1 MKGGHRF
8 RAEVRLLRH
17 LPGAKALSVLLIALT
32 LLAVVSGMMRLGS
45 KLQTVQP
52 LIAQEAEL
60 RESLQSAL
68 QRYEQAKDKA
78 SAAPLG
84 SQPGALGFSV
94 LSAYVA
100 IEPPPLAPLAAGVS
114 ALMPD
119 YYRFDAHGMFLQRS
133 TGSVDNPL
141 RLSAG
146 SFDLAFVLV
155 FLIPIIVITLSY
167 DVMSREKELGVLALV
182 GAQGVSIQRFVAL
195 KLLVR
200 GLVIVFAIVAV
211 NLLGLLVVSLIGA
224 VPSLLSVVTWIA
236 VAVLYGLIWFGLAAL
251 TNAAGMSSATN
262 GVVLANLWLLL
273 VIVVPA
279 IVNLIA
285 TNVYPAPS
293 RVELTTEL
301 REASAA
307 AEEKAVAAR
316 EQYFFDHP
324 DLAAADL
331 DQEVFYRDVARGEE
345 EISSSIESQL
355 AAFDEQAV
363 SQAEIVAWLKYLS
376 PALLADQ
383 AFAALAGTDREFHS
397 HFKDSALR
405 YHGEWRDYFVQKLE
419 GGSGMSTDDWASLPL
434 FQWIAPTDAERI
446 ARVLAPALALFIF
459 VTLLFAAA
467 LVNFRRFTP
476 V

>member
-32 LLAVVSGMMRLGS
+32 LLAVASGTMRLGS

-60 RESLQSAL
+60 RESLQVAL
-68 QRYEQAKDKA
+68 QRYEQAADKSA
-78 SAAPLG
+78 AAPLG

-94 LSAYVA
+94 LSAYVV

-133 TGSVDNPL
+133 TSSIDNPL

-200 GLVIVFAIVAV
+200 GLVIVVAIVAV

-224 VPSLLSVVTWIA
+224 VPGLLSVVTWIA

-251 TNAAGMSSATN
+251 T
-262 GVVLANLWLLL
+262 
-273 VIVVPA
+273 
-279 IVNLIA
+279 
-285 TNVYPAPS
+285 YF
-293 RVELTTEL
+293 
-301 REASAA
+301 
-307 AEEKAVAAR
+307 EKAGPSPELVWTLITLGWIALALGELDRAQALAERGAR
-316 EQYFFDHP
+316 
-324 DLAAADL
+324 LAAAVGPHAHPGQAPL
-331 DQEVFYRDVARGEE
+331 LLAQVAR
-345 EISSSIESQL
+345 
-355 AAFDEQAV
+355 ARHDAV
-363 SQAEIVAWLKYLS
+363 PE
-376 PALLADQ
+376 
-383 AFAALAGTDREFHS
+383 
-397 HFKDSALR
+397 
-405 YHGEWRDYFVQKLE
+405 
-419 GGSGMSTDDWASLPL
+419 
-434 FQWIAPTDAERI
+434 
-446 ARVLAPALALFIF
+446 
-459 VTLLFAAA
+459 
-467 LVNFRRFTP
+467 
-476 V
+476 